1 MSERT
6 QRVSEVIRR
15 EISTLISRELSLE
28 GLLLTVASVDVAPDL
43 KHAYIYISMIE
54 QTVPQPRVVGMLN
67 RLRSRWQR
75 EVGDRL
81 ETKFT
86 PRLHFQFDKALER
99 GDRVMEL
106 MLQIERQKEEEQ
118 KTTGE
123 YPDDSGKGPVEI

>member
-28 GLLLTVASVDVAPDL
+28 GLLITVASVEVTPDL

-54 QTVPQPRVVGMLN
+54 QTVSQAKVVGMLN
-67 RLRSRWQR
+67 RLRSRWQG

-99 GDRVMEL
+99 GDRVMEV
-106 MLQIERQKEEEQ
+106 MLEIERQKEEEL